1 MVHFHVSMDWV
12 KRPLVRGESGLRI
25 PLCFTPLECTGPA
38 AHSPPLQPW
47 RLQRGGGAARSSSS
61 GRLFGRGGLWQ
72 WAARERRRGGQGL
85 GNLGLFD
92 MRRQCCGGRGRCGV
106 GGMSGGAGGGG
117 DARTLLKAARPPSVR
132 LPLCICNMQGG
143 GDAPAAP
150 LAVPPGSLSFVPT
163 TRCPL
168 QAAQLCGAAA
178 PPPSGL
184 VQGGH
189 EAAFFCCCGR
199 KAGTL
204 PLDRT
209 FSRGRG

>member
-1 MVHFHVSMDWV
+1 MAEQ
-12 KRPLVRGESGLRI
+12 RGRHRLADFAAGEGSGSGLRASGG
-25 PLCFTPLECTGPA
+25 EEV
-38 AHSPPLQPW
+38 
-47 RLQRGGGAARSSSS
+47 RGWGI
-61 GRLFGRGGLWQ
+61 W
-72 WAARERRRGGQGL
+72 QGL

-143 GDAPAAP
+143 EDAPAAP